1 MKNKEV
7 DFLNFD
13 IQMFAEADNADDI
26 DETEEDTSSTSE
38 DVDLEYNITDPETA
52 DGNEDE
58 ENNSDEEPPIDK
70 TKAFSNRLKQKT
82 QEIEKKYND
91 EFQNKLDNI
100 AKIRGFD
107 SWEDFE
113 KSNNRDTLIEAG
125 VEDPDKFQDTLQ
137 KMISENP
144 EVLKAKRIIEEQET
158 REKELALEKEIN
170 LINKIDSNI
179 NSLDDI
185 SKEPNCQEIIDK
197 LNRGYSLYDAYIL
210 SNLDKI
216 NANNIEK
223 AKRKAMDNVN
233 SKKHLGKTRGSSGDY
248 VEVPKDIYDTYRK
261 NLPKWTD
268 KQIREHYAKNMK
280 GGN

>member
-38 DVDLEYNITDPETA
+38 DVDLEDNTTDPETA

-137 KMISENP
+137 KRISENP

-216 NANNIEK
+216 NANNVEK